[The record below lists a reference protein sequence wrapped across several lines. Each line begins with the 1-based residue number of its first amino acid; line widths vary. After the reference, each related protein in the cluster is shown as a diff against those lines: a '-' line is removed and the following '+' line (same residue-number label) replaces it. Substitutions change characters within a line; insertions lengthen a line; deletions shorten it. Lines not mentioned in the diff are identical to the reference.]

1 MADADQEQLMS
12 GLNLMRRMPPS
23 SIEQNLSGLLNLAPQ
38 HTDEFLQRV
47 DQPLAVETCEETG
60 KKYLLCDYNR
70 DGDSYRSPWSN
81 KYYPAIEDE
90 DGFFP
95 SDDLRQ
101 LEIQFNEV
109 FDAYRDLYYDNGG
122 VSSVYLWDLDNGFAG
137 CFLVKKSV
145 ENQEFV
151 QAGSWDAIHV
161 IEVEMKGKVASYRL
175 TTTVILSMT
184 VAREELGTTN
194 LSGSLSRQSE
204 KKDMAQSPEQG
215 HLQYIGR
222 MIEDMEIDMRSSL
235 DNLYIQKTREIIN
248 GCRKPH
254 GGGGGAGGVGSLFV
268 GDLMGAVS
276 KHGANRK
283 MDSDM

>member
-1 MADADQEQLMS
+1 MGDGEQQELMS
-12 GLNLMRRMPPS
+12 GLNIMRRMPPS

-38 HTDEFLQRV
+38 LTDEFLQRV
-47 DQPLAVETCEETG
+47 DQPLNVETCADTG

-81 KYYPAIEDE
+81 KYNPAIDDGE
-90 DGFFP
+90 GFFP

-137 CFLVKKSV
+137 CFLVKKAV
-145 ENQEFV
+145 ENQVFV
-151 QAGSWDAIHV
+151 KAGSWDAIHV
-161 IEVEMKGKVASYRL
+161 MEVETKGKSASYRL

-204 KKDMAQSPEQG
+204 LKDQPQSADKG

-254 GGGGGAGGVGSLFV
+254 AGAGAVGVGSIFV
-268 GDLMGAVS
+268 GDLSSAVA

-283 MDSDM
+283 TDSEM